1 MTDIL
6 NVLVGANWNSST
18 IPKTKN
24 NNIRKMTNKFSDT
37 KLNQE
42 PFLKQKT
49 EKLFTISEITRKIR
63 TSLEY
68 DFSNISIIGEISNI
82 KKPRSGHVYLTLK
95 DENAQLQAVV
105 FRNTAGRIKFELKD
119 GMEIIS
125 FGSITVYEPRG
136 QYQIIID
143 QIEPKGIGALQL
155 AFQQLKE
162 KLEKEGLFDISHKK
176 PIPFIPQ
183 KIGIVTSPTGAAVK
197 DILNIIERR
206 FANVEILLYPVKVQG
221 DGAAE
226 EIAKA
231 IVELNKLSD
240 IDVII
245 VGRGGGSLEDLWAF
259 NEEIVARSIYNSA
272 IPVISA
278 VGHEIDITIADLV
291 ADRRALTPS
300 EAGELVVPQRDLL
313 INILEKCKSRLFQSL
328 INKLKLSQDKFARAA
343 NSYAMRQPF
352 DKLHMLQQRL
362 DDFAQRLNLNII
374 HTLNTEREKLLGIA
388 GKLESLN
395 PLSVLKRGYTITTR
409 LEDNKPLREAKSL
422 NKGDKIKSRLFK
434 GSVISAIL
442 SIES

>member
-1 MTDIL
+1 M
-6 NVLVGANWNSST
+6 ANN
-18 IPKTKN
+18 
-24 NNIRKMTNKFSDT
+24 FSNT

-42 PFLKQKT
+42 TFLKQKT
-49 EKLFTISEITRKIR
+49 EKLFTVSEITRKIR

-68 DFSNISIIGEISNI
+68 DFSNISIVGEISNI
-82 KKPRSGHVYLTLK
+82 RKPSSGHVYLTLK
-95 DENAQLQAVV
+95 DKNAQLQAVV
-105 FRNTAGRIKFELKD
+105 FRNTANKIKFELKD

-162 KLEKEGLFDISHKK
+162 KLEKEGLFDVSRKK

-183 KIGIVTSPTGAAVK
+183 KIGIVTSPTGAAIK

-226 EIAKA
+226 EIAEA
-231 IVELNKLSD
+231 IVELNKLPD

-245 VGRGGGSLEDLWAF
+245 AGRGGGSLEDLWAF
-259 NEEIVARSIYNSA
+259 NEEVVARSIYNSI

-291 ADRRALTPS
+291 ADIRALTPS
-300 EAGELVVPQRDLL
+300 EAGELVVPQKDLL
-313 INILEKCKSRLFQSL
+313 LNILEKCKSRLFQSL
-328 INKLKLSQDKFARAA
+328 TNKLKLSKDKLAGVTS
-343 NSYAMRQPF
+343 SYAMRQPF
-352 DKLHMLQQRL
+352 DKLHRLQQRL
-362 DDFAQRLNLNII
+362 DEFAQRLNLNIT
-374 HTLNTEREKLLGIA
+374 HALNTEREKLSGIA

-395 PLSVLKRGYTITTR
+395 PLSVLKRGYTITTK
-409 LEDNKPLREAKSL
+409 LENNKPLREVKDV
-422 NKGDKIKSRLFK
+422 NKGDKIKTRFSK

>member
-1 MTDIL
+1 M
-6 NVLVGANWNSST
+6 ANNSS
-18 IPKTKN
+18 N
-24 NNIRKMTNKFSDT
+24 T

-42 PFLKQKT
+42 TFLKQKT
-49 EKLFTISEITRKIR
+49 EKLFTVSEITRKIR
-63 TSLEY
+63 ASLEY
-68 DFSNISIIGEISNI
+68 DFSNISIVGEISNI
-82 KKPRSGHVYLTLK
+82 RKPSSGHVYLTLK
-95 DENAQLQAVV
+95 DKNAQLQAVV
-105 FRNTAGRIKFELKD
+105 FRNTANKIKFELKD

-162 KLEKEGLFDISHKK
+162 KLEKEGLFDVSRKK

-183 KIGIVTSPTGAAVK
+183 KIGIVTSPTGAAIK

-226 EIAKA
+226 EIAEA
-231 IVELNKLSD
+231 IVELNKLPD

-245 VGRGGGSLEDLWAF
+245 AGRGGGSLEDLWAF
-259 NEEIVARSIYNSA
+259 NEEVVARSIYNSI

-291 ADRRALTPS
+291 ADIRALTPS
-300 EAGELVVPQRDLL
+300 EAGELVVPQKDLL
-313 INILEKCKSRLFQSL
+313 LNILEKCKSRLFQSL
-328 INKLKLSQDKFARAA
+328 TNKLKLSKDKLAGVA

-352 DKLHMLQQRL
+352 DKLHRLQQRL
-362 DDFAQRLNLNII
+362 DEFAQRLNLNIT
-374 HTLNTEREKLLGIA
+374 HALNTEREKLSGIA

-395 PLSVLKRGYTITTR
+395 PLSVLKRGYTITTK
-409 LEDNKPLREAKSL
+409 LGNNNPLREVKDV
-422 NKGDKIKSRLFK
+422 NKGDKIKTRFSK